1 MFSSIDDGCYL
12 TVSLPNYACNY
23 SACFFPEVVRLT
35 CHSSRAVSQ
44 PSMNPSEKLLLRSQP
59 EESRPW
65 GDSSP
70 DKGRFLMINMEEPCS
85 LGWKKIRRLGW
96 VAVPH
101 RLQSRISGCQLEL
114 PNPTFLVMLGFA
126 CQCRNRVFVKY
137 HIPEVWIYHDGRQIC
152 NPEKPGFF
160 HAAQPQPTD
169 LDFF

>member
-1 MFSSIDDGCYL
+1 MPGALSARLVTSRFLPWDAGVGL
-12 TVSLPNYACNY
+12 TGNAVAVGSTGVGMGVS
-23 SACFFPEVVRLT
+23 
-35 CHSSRAVSQ
+35 
-44 PSMNPSEKLLLRSQP
+44 
-59 EESRPW
+59 
-65 GDSSP
+65 